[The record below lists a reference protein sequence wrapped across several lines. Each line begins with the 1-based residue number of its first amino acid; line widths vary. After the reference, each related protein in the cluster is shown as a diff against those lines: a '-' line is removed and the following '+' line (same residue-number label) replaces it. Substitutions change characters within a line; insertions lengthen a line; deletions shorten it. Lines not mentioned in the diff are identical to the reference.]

1 MTSQFIKLSFFE
13 HWLKVYADLYLYFV
27 GGYDGTN
34 YYDKVRRYHVI
45 TRKWEDCSRMY
56 KKRCYVSATH
66 MNGEIFAC
74 GGLDGQ
80 NRLKCA
86 EKYEIATNSWSQ
98 LPDMLQE
105 RVEGESEMFYRTF

>member
-1 MTSQFIKLSFFE
+1 MITHLPDFVSETPRAYHSI
-13 HWLKVYADLYLYFV
+13 VYADLYLYFV

-34 YYDKVRRYHVI
+34 YYDKVRRYHII

-56 KKRCYVSATH
+56 KKRCYVSAAY
-66 MNGEIFAC
+66 MDGAIFAC

-86 EKYEIATNSWSQ
+86 ERYEIKETGLRFSGLS
-98 LPDMLQE
+98 L
-105 RVEGESEMFYRTF
+105 VS